1 MSSDSES
8 VTIKS
13 TSSRASTKATA
24 LKAIRDRFKTLRSDF
39 DAKMKEL
46 EAAFTAEFKR
56 GAKKSASTTKKPAT
70 LWTLWCQYVTSK
82 YKDEFTAFRASPPE
96 GSTATMP
103 AFAKYLK
110 EVTKVDEYAEFST
123 MDAAERTEIVT
134 ITMDANPK
142 PVKAS
147 GRASKKAAVA
157 EVIDEHEEEVLTSNS
172 SSSSSS
178 ASSSAASSSTA
189 SSSAASSS
197 SSSAA
202 AIPKASPVAKAP
214 VKRAAKPKATKVP
227 KEWKLG
233 GTTYMKNTDHQVWE
247 CSASGLGDWVG
258 LYDTK
263 TKTIDTGVDEP
274 ERPVMSE

>member
-46 EAAFTAEFKR
+46 EAAFTAEFKG

-123 MDAAERTEIVT
+123 MDAAERTEMVT
-134 ITMDANPK
+134 AIMDANPK

-147 GRASKKAAVA
+147 GRTSKKAAA
-157 EVIDEHEEEVLTSNS
+157 EVIAEHEEEVLTSNS

-178 ASSSAASSSTA
+178 
-189 SSSAASSS
+189 
-197 SSSAA
+197 SAA
-202 AIPKASPVAKAP
+202 AIPKASSVAKAP